1 MFERDKDELRELG
14 IPLVTEDIDPLHED
28 EPGYRI
34 HQREYALPDISFEA
48 DELAVLGLASRTW
61 AQASLAGPAAQAL
74 RKLRAAGVERDVDA
88 LIGIEPRLRTTEP
101 AFDAVKDG
109 VLRRVPLA
117 FSYRRPEAA
126 EAGERHVQPWSLVS
140 WHGRWYLNAFDVDR
154 GAPRAFR
161 LSRIVGPV
169 RTTGRAGSFEVPDD
183 HEPEL
188 MVQRVA
194 QPPEPA
200 EPGRAAGAPR
210 HRAQPA
216 SARPHRRRGRPDLGP
231 RRPRPHRP
239 RGLRRGARGLRRRR
253 RRRGAA
259 RARRLGGAAAARRRS
274 PPTGVRADGRLHA
287 GDRDGPAGPAAHDG
301 AVAGQPP
308 GHRPAAGGRRPRRQR
323 RAARGR
329 PQPALPVRVRPAA
342 RRADRGRLGGGPG
355 VRRQRRHHRPPA
367 APRASTRR

>member
-1 MFERDKDELRELG
+1 MSSEPGTAAPSAAQVKTERLLNLVLVLLYTRRPLSKAQIRQLVPQYGQSASTEAFERMFERDKDELRELG

-34 HQREYALPDISFEA
+34 HQREYALPDISFEP

-109 VLRRVPLA
+109 VLRRVPLR

-126 EAGERHVQPWSLVS
+126 EASERHVQPWSLVS

-154 GAPRAFR
+154 GAARAFR
-161 LSRIVGPV
+161 LSRIVGGV
-169 RTTGRAGSFEVPDD
+169 RTAGRPGSFEVPDD

-194 QPPEPA
+194 QPPTPA
-200 EPGRAAGAPR
+200 QPRRAARAPR
-210 HRAQPA
+210 RRAQPA
-216 SARPHRRRGRPDLGP
+216 PPGPHGRPRSTTRGTWSTSTTPTSRTSP
-231 RRPRPHRP
+231 RSWPATAPTSSSRPRPSSSTRWCA
-239 RGLRRGARGLRRRR
+239 GC
-253 RRRGAA
+253 AA
-259 RARRLGGAAAARRRS
+259 RWRR
-274 PPTGVRADGRLHA
+274 TGVRR
-287 GDRDGPAGPAAHDG
+287 
-301 AVAGQPP
+301 
-308 GHRPAAGGRRPRRQR
+308 
-323 RAARGR
+323 
-329 PQPALPVRVRPAA
+329 
-342 RRADRGRLGGGPG
+342 
-355 VRRQRRHHRPPA
+355 
-367 APRASTRR
+367 